1 MAKDLTLLSAPR
13 ISIHQFT
20 RVLDKYHS
28 PALSEADAL
37 YATCLAHKFDPAV
50 ALAFFVHESSA
61 GTQGKARIT
70 LNWGNIRIGQGRQLR
85 NANGW
90 AWYRTWNDG
99 LADWCQLL
107 NRLYIVRWSLSTV
120 AQMIPR
126 YAPRSDGNAPTAYI
140 KTVLALVASWQA
152 QDVDRPEQDGQMIQ
166 TYRVRDGLSSAVIVR
181 ASASRGAANV
191 GTLHSGDPFTGYV
204 VPGQIVNYPD
214 LGESADWIS
223 NAAGTKFVWSGLFD
237 R

>member
-1 MAKDLTLLSAPR
+1 MAKDLTLQTAPR

-28 PALSEADAL
+28 PALIEADAL
-37 YATCLAHKFDPAV
+37 YATCHAHTFDPAI
-50 ALAFFVHESSA
+50 ALAFFVHESTCGVA
-61 GTQGKARIT
+61 GKASQT
-70 LNWGNIRIGQGRQLR
+70 LNWGNIRVGQGRQLK

-107 NRLYIVRWSLSTV
+107 NRLYIVRWNLTTV

-126 YAPRSDGNAPTAYI
+126 YAPRTDGNVPTAYI
-140 KTVLALVASWQA
+140 KTVLELVAGWQA

-166 TYRVRDGLSSAVIVR
+166 TYRVRRSLTSPVIVR

-191 GTLHSGDPFTGYV
+191 GTLHSGDSFTGYIV
-204 VPGQIVNYPD
+204 SGQVVNYPD
-214 LGESADWIS
+214 LGESADWVS
-223 NAAGTKFVWSGLFD
+223 NAAGTKFVWSGLFEG
-237 R
+237 